1 MYQKNIFLNILKTI
15 AILWVIG
22 TLPSPLLAMEQ
33 GPNEQERKTIS
44 KQISSHAND
53 LVKQWKQQGT
63 KRIILAGHN
72 IDPKQEKFISPLV
85 NKIVFHGLNN
95 TPNMDSINL
104 AYVAAYL
111 MRQIGDYAVKNSPY
125 NQDGSGQMIVYPA
138 PKNSPRVHTFEGSTS
153 TDEFPILDQ
162 GRFGEEIITCRFE
175 NKIVFSKE
183 ADEKL
188 DKIAKN
194 ICAAITDKNNFDF
207 LHFKVGQEDLPPHYT
222 SETKV
227 LVTRC
232 YSPLK
237 LKCSPQ
243 INNGGVVL
251 ENKNTEKIT
260 IGGTERFY
268 FFDYYRLKIF

>member
-15 AILWVIG
+15 AISWVLG
-22 TLPSPLLAMEQ
+22 TLPPPLLAMEQ

-44 KQISSHAND
+44 KQIASHADD
-53 LVKQWKQQGT
+53 LIKQWKQQGT
-63 KRIILAGHN
+63 KRIIIAGHT
-72 IDPKQEKFISPLV
+72 IDPKQEKFIAPLV
-85 NKIVFHGLNN
+85 NKIVFHGFIN
-95 TPNMDSINL
+95 TPKIETINL
-104 AYVAAYL
+104 THVAAFI
-111 MRQIGDYAVKNSPY
+111 MRQIGAFANEY
-125 NQDGSGQMIVYPA
+125 NQDGSGLMIVYPA
-138 PKNSPRVHTFEGSTS
+138 PKDSPRVYTFEGSSS

-162 GRFGEEIITCRFE
+162 GRFGEEIITCHFE

-188 DKIAKN
+188 DKISKN

-222 SETKV
+222 AETKV

-237 LKCSPQ
+237 LKRSPQ

-251 ENKNTEKIT
+251 ENTNTEKIT

-268 FFDYYRLKIF
+268 FFDYYRLKTF